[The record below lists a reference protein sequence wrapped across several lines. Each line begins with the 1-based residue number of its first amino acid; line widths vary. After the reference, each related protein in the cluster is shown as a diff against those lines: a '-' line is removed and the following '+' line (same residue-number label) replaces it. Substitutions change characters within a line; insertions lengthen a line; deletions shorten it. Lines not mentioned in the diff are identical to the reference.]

1 MVVIHVVIVYD
12 IMSIGHN
19 IKDGSNGHFNHTD
32 PSYQRSA
39 SLSLSLSRRLVF
51 FYENKSVS
59 EAPYV
64 CIISSSFYCVT
75 CVDYLWRGDPI
86 DKGVFTVLTYSC
98 W

>member
-1 MVVIHVVIVYD
+1 MILCPLD
-12 IMSIGHN
+12 IISRMGQTGISITPILATKGQ
-19 IKDGSNGHFNHTD
+19 
-32 PSYQRSA
+32 P
-39 SLSLSLSRRLVF
+39 LSLSLSRRLVF